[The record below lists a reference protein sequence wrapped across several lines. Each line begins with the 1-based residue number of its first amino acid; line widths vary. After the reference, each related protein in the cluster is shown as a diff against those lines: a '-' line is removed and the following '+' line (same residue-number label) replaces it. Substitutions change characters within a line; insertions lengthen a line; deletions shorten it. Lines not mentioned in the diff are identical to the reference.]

1 LFALANHGRLA
12 GLSILGNRVL
22 RKEDPR
28 FLRGEGRYVENLP
41 LEGAL
46 TVTFVRS
53 LLAHAR
59 IAGIDAT
66 AAEALPNVQVLTAAD
81 MDLGPLGPPP
91 FPGLNPAMG
100 RPLLAV
106 DRVRFVGDIIAIVIS
121 DDRATGVDAAELVAV
136 DYDPLPAVV
145 NPQAAE
151 QDAVL
156 LFPEAGTNVAARA
169 GSPEHDEHL
178 FDGCD
183 VVVSGTLVSQ
193 RMAPCP
199 LEPRSAAAEVG
210 PDGRIT
216 AWLSTQTPHQDRTV
230 LALTLGL
237 DPAQVRV
244 IAPDV
249 GGGFGAKMLN
259 AEEVLVVWLARRLG
273 RPVRWTE
280 TRSESMV
287 ALPHGRAARLEF
299 TIGGTRNGEVLA
311 YRLAGLQDSG
321 AYPVLGAFL
330 PNLTGLMASGVYAIP
345 RIEFESRSVVTNTT
359 PISAFRGA
367 GRPEAAQAIERA
379 IDMFAAELGMD
390 PAEVRRKNF
399 IPKDAFPHTT
409 VTHAAYDSG
418 DYEGALDLVLRS
430 VGYDELRDEQRR
442 RREQAATTQLGIG
455 ISCYVEITNG
465 INESEF
471 GEVEIT
477 PDGGAIVRTGSFSHG
492 QGHETT
498 FAMIAA
504 ERLGLPVEKVSVHK
518 GDTDEIAKG
527 TGTYGSKSTQ
537 IGGAAARLAADDV
550 VERAKKLVADYLEAN
565 PADIVL
571 DPALGLHVGGDP
583 ATAISWADLA
593 SRASAD
599 GRLAELKAEHEFQAA
614 PTFPFG
620 AHVAVVEVDTETGR
634 VELLRLVAVDDAGTL
649 INPLIAEGQVHGGV
663 ATGVAQALYE
673 NYVYDDDGNPLTDT
687 FVGYAFPSS
696 ADLPSWEAVEME
708 TPTPLN
714 ALGAKGIGESG
725 TIGATPAV
733 HNAVVDALA
742 PFGVRNI
749 DLPANGESVWRAL
762 QEAKA

>member
-1 LFALANHGRLA
+1 M
-12 GLSILGNRVL
+12 L

-28 FLRGEGRYVENLP
+28 FLRGEGRYVENLR

-53 LLAHAR
+53 QVAHA
-59 IAGIDAT
+59 ALVDVDVT
-66 AAEALPNVQVLTAAD
+66 AAEALPNVEVITAAD
-81 MDLGPLGPPP
+81 LDLGVFGPD
-91 FPGLNPAMG
+91 FPDVNPVMG
-100 RPLLAV
+100 RPLVAV
-106 DRVRFVGDIIAIVIS
+106 DRVRFVGDIIAIVLS
-121 DDRATGVDAAELVAV
+121 ESGATGADAAELVAV
-136 DYDPLPAVV
+136 DYDQLPAVS
-145 NPQAAE
+145 AADE
-151 QDAVL
+151 AAKDEVL
-156 LFPEAGTNVAARA
+156 LFPEAGTNLAARS
-169 GSPEHDEHL
+169 GSSEHDENL
-178 FDGCD
+178 FGGCD
-183 VVVSGTLVSQ
+183 VVVSGTFVSQ

-199 LEPRSAAAEVG
+199 LEARSAAAALG

-216 AWLSTQTPHQDRTV
+216 AWLSTQTPHQDRMA
-230 LALTLGL
+230 LAETLGL
-237 DPAQVRV
+237 DPSVVRV
-244 IAPDV
+244 VGGDV
-249 GGGFGAKMLN
+249 GGGFGAKTLN
-259 AEEVLVVWLARRLG
+259 VEEVLVVWLARRLG

-299 TIGGTRNGEVLA
+299 TLGGTRDGRVLA
-311 YRLAGLQDSG
+311 YRLDVLQDCG
-321 AYPVLGAFL
+321 AYPSVGAIL
-330 PNLTGLMASGVYAIP
+330 PGLTGLMSSGVYAIP

-359 PISAFRGA
+359 PVSAFRGA
-367 GRPEAAQAIERA
+367 GRPEATQAIERA
-379 IDMFAAELGMD
+379 MDMFAAELEMD
-390 PAEVRRKNF
+390 PAEVRRRNF
-399 IPKDAFPHTT
+399 IPRDAFPHTT
-409 VTHAAYDSG
+409 ASRAVYDSG
-418 DYEGALDLVLRS
+418 DYEGALDLALRS
-430 VGYDELRDEQRR
+430 VGYDELRNEQRQ

-455 ISCYVEITNG
+455 ISSYVEITNG
-465 INESEF
+465 IAESEF

-477 PDGGAIVRTGSFSHG
+477 PEGGAIVRTGSFSHG

-504 ERLGLPVEKVSVHK
+504 ERLGLPVENVTVHK
-518 GDTDEIAKG
+518 GDTDEIARG

-537 IGGAAARLAADDV
+537 IGGAAAALAAQDV
-550 VERAKKLVADYLEAN
+550 LEVAKQLVADYLEAS

-571 DPALGLHVGGDP
+571 DAAFGRLHVAGDP
-583 ATAISWADLA
+583 SMGISWADLA

-614 PTFPFG
+614 APSFPFG

-634 VELLRLVAVDDAGTL
+634 VELRRLVAVDDAGTL
-649 INPLIAEGQVHGGV
+649 INPLIAQGQVHGGI
-663 ATGVAQALYE
+663 AAGVGQALYE
-673 NYVYDDDGNPLTDT
+673 DFVYDEDGNPLTAT

-725 TIGATPAV
+725 TVGATPAV

-749 DLPANGESVWRAL
+749 DLPANGENVWRAL
-762 QEAKA
+762 REAKA

>member
-1 LFALANHGRLA
+1 
-12 GLSILGNRVL
+12 
-22 RKEDPR
+22 
-28 FLRGEGRYVENLP
+28 VENLP

-53 LLAHAR
+53 LLAHAK
-59 IAGIDAT
+59 IADVDAT
-66 AAEALPNVQVLTAAD
+66 AAQDLANVEVITAAD
-81 MDLGPLGPPP
+81 MDLGVFGPAFPDVH
-91 FPGLNPAMG
+91 PGLG
-100 RPLLAV
+100 RPLVAV
-106 DRVRFVGDIIAIVIS
+106 DRVRFVGDIIAIVVS
-121 DDRATGVDAAELVAV
+121 EDRATGADAAELVAV
-136 DYDPLPAVV
+136 DYDPLQAVV
-145 NPQAAE
+145 SPHEAAKDE
-151 QDAVL
+151 VL

-169 GSPEHDEHL
+169 GSPEHDEKL
-178 FDGCD
+178 FGGCD
-183 VVVSGTLVSQ
+183 VVVSGTFVSQ

-199 LEPRSAAAEVG
+199 LEPRSAAAELG

-230 LALTLGL
+230 LAETLGL
-237 DPAQVRV
+237 DPEQVRV
-244 IAPDV
+244 VGPDV
-249 GGGFGAKMLN
+249 GGGFGSKTLN
-259 AEEVLVVWLARRLG
+259 VEEVLVVWLARRLG

-280 TRSESMV
+280 TRSESML
-287 ALPHGRAARLEF
+287 ALPHGRAARLEY
-299 TIGGTRNGEVLA
+299 TIGGTRNGKVLA
-311 YRLAGLQDSG
+311 YRLEVLQDCG
-321 AYPVLGAFL
+321 AYASVGAVLPG
-330 PNLTGLMASGVYAIP
+330 LTGLMASGVYAIP

-359 PISAFRGA
+359 PVSAFRGA
-367 GRPEAAQAIERA
+367 GRPEASQAIERA
-379 IDMFAAELGMD
+379 IDTFAAELGMD
-390 PAEVRRKNF
+390 PAEVRRRNF
-399 IPKDAFPHTT
+399 IPKDAFPHATAS
-409 VTHAAYDSG
+409 HAVYDSG
-418 DYEGALDLVLRS
+418 DYEGALELALRS

-465 INESEF
+465 IAESEF

-477 PDGGAIVRTGSFSHG
+477 PDGGAILRTGSFSHG

-504 ERLGLPVEKVSVHK
+504 ERLGLPLEKVAVHK

-550 VERAKKLVADYLEAN
+550 LELAKQLVAEYLEAN

-571 DPALGLHVGGDP
+571 DPAVGRLHVAGDP
-583 ATAISWADLA
+583 SMGISWADLA

-599 GRLAELKAEHEFQAA
+599 ERLAELRAEREFQAA
-614 PTFPFG
+614 PSFPFG

-634 VELLRLVAVDDAGTL
+634 VELRRLLAVDDAGTL
-649 INPLIAEGQVHGGV
+649 INPLIAQGQVHGGI
-663 ATGVAQALYE
+663 AAGVAQALYE
-673 NYVYDDDGNPLTDT
+673 DFVYDDDGNPLTGT

-733 HNAVVDALA
+733 HNAVVDALT
-742 PFGVRNI
+742 PFGVRNV
-749 DLPANGESVWRAL
+749 DLPANSENVWRAL